1 MFSDAEGMPAAYQ
14 HLRVRLRIEQS
25 RLICWGEKIGLV
37 EEQLDRPSRTL
48 QLNRNLI
55 IDILLE
61 IQALFRECV
70 KIQDKYDGI
79 VEEKP
84 LLVSRPT
91 QIDFERRFPKGTNT
105 FLTKTLG
112 VIEKTPQVP
121 KRLMWAA
128 IKQDS
133 FQTLIEKLIG
143 YNDSIE
149 ALLDTAAMTQLQI
162 MQQQTHMVMLQ
173 LNSKVEEL
181 VEISRAMKIN
191 SQTPAP
197 HSFAG
202 FSRSSTL
209 IADQQE
215 ENESFARLAD
225 FKAQQIGLEK
235 QASSEEIV
243 PIERSKVK
251 VKTSGTV
258 RSEGLYEGKSVWIE
272 WKEYHS
278 DHNLRSTWNQTIE
291 GRVKKLATL
300 LGSEHKPEE
309 FRAPRCLGYFDDQN
323 DSQSR
328 YGFIYEKPDNVPS
341 ETKPV
346 SLLEL
351 IKTKHKPSLTKRI
364 ALAHA
369 LARCLMY
376 LHSVNWLHKGL
387 RSNSVVFFTPP
398 REEADYGAP
407 CLSGFDYA
415 RPDLPEEVTEPP
427 AAHSENDIYR
437 HPNVLGN
444 SSSRSKK
451 SHDIYSLGVVLIEI
465 AYWQRIDSIVNLSES
480 LKAARKEVR
489 GVKEMLL
496 GEKYMK
502 EIEGSVGEIYQEVV
516 RKCLTGG
523 KELGSSDD
531 RFADETDKNI
541 GADMQKVFSDD
552 IVRKLGSM
560 TL

>member
-1 MFSDAEGMPAAYQ
+1 
-14 HLRVRLRIEQS
+14 
-25 RLICWGEKIGLV
+25 
-37 EEQLDRPSRTL
+37 
-48 QLNRNLI
+48 
-55 IDILLE
+55 
-61 IQALFRECV
+61 
-70 KIQDKYDGI
+70 
-79 VEEKP
+79 
-84 LLVSRPT
+84 
-91 QIDFERRFPKGTNT
+91 
-105 FLTKTLG
+105 
-112 VIEKTPQVP
+112 
-121 KRLMWAA
+121 
-128 IKQDS
+128 
-133 FQTLIEKLIG
+133 
-143 YNDSIE
+143 
-149 ALLDTAAMTQLQI
+149 
-162 MQQQTHMVMLQ
+162 
-173 LNSKVEEL
+173 
-181 VEISRAMKIN
+181 
-191 SQTPAP
+191 
-197 HSFAG
+197 
-202 FSRSSTL
+202 
-209 IADQQE
+209 
-215 ENESFARLAD
+215 
-225 FKAQQIGLEK
+225 
-235 QASSEEIV
+235 
-243 PIERSKVK
+243 
-251 VKTSGTV
+251 
-258 RSEGLYEGKSVWIE
+258 
-272 WKEYHS
+272 
-278 DHNLRSTWNQTIE
+278 
-291 GRVKKLATL
+291 
-300 LGSEHKPEE
+300 
-309 FRAPRCLGYFDDQN
+309 
-323 DSQSR
+323 
-328 YGFIYEKPDNVPS
+328 
-341 ETKPV
+341 
-346 SLLEL
+346 
-351 IKTKHKPSLTKRI
+351 
-364 ALAHA
+364 
-369 LARCLMY
+369 MY

-398 REEADYGAP
+398 GEEADYGAP